1 MAPAP
6 WQILFPDPDLLS
18 LPGVSLQLG
27 ARPPRLGGLSYTSP
41 SWTGPSCT
49 PKSLLHAY
57 RPVHSCLETPAGRSH
72 RAVRLVVGCG
82 FWVRNMA
89 PQHAHECFDERDG
102 YGGVLEVSM
111 RRWDGTAWILGNIP
125 QSRCNGHVTVM

>member
-1 MAPAP
+1 MASAP
-6 WQILFPDPDLLS
+6 WQSLFPDPDLLS

-57 RPVHSCLETPAGRSH
+57 QPAHSYETPRRVVLIVCHGPPGDGRD
-72 RAVRLVVGCG
+72 RRGVVL
-82 FWVRNMA
+82 
-89 PQHAHECFDERDG
+89 
-102 YGGVLEVSM
+102 GGPFYSL
-111 RRWDGTAWILGNIP
+111 
-125 QSRCNGHVTVM
+125 